1 MGKILMP
8 GGGGGADLDVI
19 TASAGDVLSGK
30 VIVDKDGEPLA
41 GTLALSGTA
50 ADSQVLSGQT
60 YYNTDAK
67 TKRTGS
73 MTNRGAVS
81 QSLAIN
87 GTYTIPAGYHNGSGK
102 VTQSIPTQ
110 GAATI
115 TPGTSAKTAI
125 AAGRYAS
132 GNITVEGNANLV
144 ASNIKKGVTI
154 FGVTGTLEQYLSSPS
169 SILNGETWGSGIT
182 STGFS
187 SNSSPNFMTG
197 SGNYIINNIS
207 GTIYIRT
214 NTAVNLSSYKYLKL
228 VNSYAKYND
237 VWNKSRLCVSTS
249 PNYSGFT
256 AYSSYGTG
264 STSSSTL
271 ISDITLLTGMY
282 YVYIEVYSVSPY
294 NTYKIYS
301 ITLSNT

>member
-1 MGKILMP
+1 M
-8 GGGGGADLDVI
+8 
-19 TASAGDVLSGK
+19 
-30 VIVDKDGEPLA
+30 
-41 GTLALSGTA
+41 
-50 ADSQVLSGQT
+50 
-60 YYNTDAK
+60 
-67 TKRTGS
+67 
-73 MTNRGAVS
+73 
-81 QSLAIN
+81 
-87 GTYTIPAGYHNGSGK
+87 
-102 VTQSIPTQ
+102 
-110 GAATI
+110 
-115 TPGTSAKTAI
+115 
-125 AAGRYAS
+125 
-132 GNITVEGNANLV
+132 

-169 SILNGETWGSGIT
+169 SILNGKTWGSGIT

-187 SNSSPNFMTG
+187 SNSSPNFMTDTG
-197 SGNYIINNIS
+197 GYMINNIS

-228 VNSYAKYND
+228 VNSYSKYND

-282 YVYIEVYSVSPY
+282 YVYIEVYSLSPY
-294 NTYKIYS
+294 NAYRIFS

>member
-1 MGKILMP
+1 MGKIWMP

-154 FGVTGTLEQYLSSPS
+154 FGVTGTMEPLLTPS
-169 SILNGETWGSGIT
+169 VLINGSTVNVEWGYSGAADLGVSDAHGIT
-182 STGFS
+182 LRVPGNNRSKFRITTALNLTGWNFLKVYASALYKFYVYDSISSWNTVS
-187 SNSSPNFMTG
+187 SNAIDCAGTNQAAVLDIRS
-197 SGNYIINNIS
+197 IN
-207 GTIYIRT
+207 G
-214 NTAVNLSSYKYLKL
+214 LKFL
-228 VNSYAKYND
+228 QLDQFGV
-237 VWNKSRLCVSTS
+237 
-249 PNYSGFT
+249 
-256 AYSSYGTG
+256 
-264 STSSSTL
+264 
-271 ISDITLLTGMY
+271 
-282 YVYIEVYSVSPY
+282 Y
-294 NTYKIYS
+294 NTTTDFYVKKVELTS
-301 ITLSNT
+301 V